1 MLPDKIQ
8 EFLVQNHVVSLAIK
22 DDEGLWAASCFY
34 ALDTAQARLIVL
46 TSQTTRHG
54 QQMLIQPRLAGTVA
68 QQPQHLREIRGLQ
81 FTAHAELLDGIPRQ
95 DALGIYTR
103 RHPLAMLKRTDVW
116 AIRLD
121 GVKYTDNHYV
131 FAQKM
136 CWERPSAEC
145 APLQSPIGND
155 GQLR

>member
-22 DDEGLWAASCFY
+22 DDKGLWAASCFY

-68 QQPQHLREIRGLQ
+68 QQPRHLREIRGLQ

-136 CWERPSAEC
+136 CWERPSAE
-145 APLQSPIGND
+145 
-155 GQLR
+155 